1 MAPTIVSPEVMFPS
15 GQPQGFED
23 EIAAMRGDML
33 AQSQMGLG
41 MLSASQVR
49 APQAGPGTAPRGYIP
64 MGYGGGPML
73 TGQALYNEYVA
84 DQKIV
89 KKTKKKHAKKKAK
102 AEAEEIVRANAPQDG
117 TKLWKKA
124 MSKKKK

>member
-1 MAPTIVSPEVMFPS
+1 
-15 GQPQGFED
+15 
-23 EIAAMRGDML
+23 
-33 AQSQMGLG
+33 
-41 MLSASQVR
+41 
-49 APQAGPGTAPRGYIP
+49 